1 MSSGAYKIIRNSN
14 CIILPSDRTLRD
26 YTHYINNK
34 PGFSV
39 EVDKQLAEEMNLESL
54 EEHDKYVC
62 IVADEIKIKEGI
74 VFNKSTSDIVGFTEF
89 VDINNSIQILQNDLI
104 NGTTNNNIATKV
116 FVIMIRGLT
125 TKINFPYATF
135 PSCDLK
141 GEEIAPLM
149 MEATFRLEKIGI
161 KVLAHTLDGC
171 SINRKY
177 FKMMSTETS
186 IPYRTVNPFTTENR
200 HTV

>member
-1 MSSGAYKIIRNSN
+1 MSSGAYKIIRKSN

-39 EVDKQLAEEMNLESL
+39 EVDKQLVEEMSLESL

-62 IVADEIKIKEGI
+62 IVADEMNIKEGI
-74 VFNKSTSDIVGFTEF
+74 VFNKSTSDIVGFTELG
-89 VDINNSIQILQNDLI
+89 DINNSIQILQNDLI
-104 NGTTNNNIATKV
+104 NVTTNNNIATKV

-125 TKINFPYATF
+125 TKINFP
-135 PSCDLK
+135 SCDLK

-149 MEATFRLEKIGI
+149 MEATL
-161 KVLAHTLDGC
+161 
-171 SINRKY
+171 
-177 FKMMSTETS
+177 
-186 IPYRTVNPFTTENR
+186 
-200 HTV
+200 